1 METSMLIFLALW
13 WLDYDKLWHLVINL
27 VWLVT
32 YSLKKRLS
40 NYSFMCWWNALT
52 TCEGYFSGY
61 EANWVS
67 SSLSCCDNAKVTH
80 GPWPMDSVFCCIPL
94 FTHITANPEAQ
105 DRMLMFFL
113 SVSHYVFFAALKAVP
128 QDAKS
133 PCHKAQ
139 EMLKGCWN
147 CPGSAIPAMS
157 AYEIPL
163 KISQIFP
170 HDKHILHIFTE
181 ITGITH
187 TSCWAETSAVGRCS
201 QDAIS

>member
-52 TCEGYFSGY
+52 TCGGYFSGY
-61 EANWVS
+61 EENWVS
-67 SSLSCCDNAKVTH
+67 SSLSCYDNAKVTH
-80 GPWPMDSVFCCIPL
+80 GPWPMDSVFCSIPL

-105 DRMLMFFL
+105 DRLVMFFL
-113 SVSHYVFFAALKAVP
+113 PVSHCVFFAALKAVL

-133 PCHKAQ
+133 PCHNVQ
-139 EMLKGCWN
+139 EMLKGCWT
-147 CPGSAIPAMS
+147 CPGSAVVTSLWDTTEDLSDLPS
-157 AYEIPL
+157 WQRL
-163 KISQIFP
+163 
-170 HDKHILHIFTE
+170 LHIFTE

-187 TSCWAETSAVGRCS
+187 MSCWAETSKLCCWQMLTRS
-201 QDAIS
+201 IS